1 MRRRREEGMVNA
13 LDDWVVKQRRNAV
26 ENFIV
31 AAAVVVVVDR
41 M

>member
-13 LDDWVVKQRRNAV
+13 LLDWVVKQRRNAV
-26 ENFIV
+26 ENFMIV
-31 AAAVVVVVDR
+31 AAVVVVDV

>member
-1 MRRRREEGMVNA
+1 MVNA

-26 ENFIV
+26 ENFMIV
-31 AAAVVVVVDR
+31 AAAVVVDV